1 MKSLIAMLATCFL
14 TFSASAEACDCKGA
28 DGTCEKCEKGQ
39 CECDKGECKC
49 EKCDCP
55 NCHKHQHPE
64 KK

>member
-1 MKSLIAMLATCFL
+1 MKSLMAVLATCLL
-14 TFSASAEACDCKGA
+14 TFSASAEACDCKGNS
-28 DGTCEKCEKGQ
+28 GTCEKCEKGQ